1 MRIAGILTVVLTVFV
16 LAGCKGK
23 SSDANASPD
32 PAALKAQQELMTKR
46 DELMAQQKKLEGE
59 RDKIDEEI
67 KAVSATGGDTS
78 ELAKKKAAI
87 ETQLEGQ
94 STDLTSLT
102 SKLDQVVA
110 TSGNAANVATREASM
125 ATREKSVAGR
135 EKDLSDRE
143 RQLAQREA
151 TLAQREKET
160 CSVAAAPMI
169 IQQVAA
175 PKGDKY
181 TRRDIEPLLGKARA
195 NMAKKGILAGD
206 LPAQV
211 QGLEGEATR
220 AMASGDWGKAYLAA
234 AQLSATIDAI
244 KIDRGFI
251 SAKYTRLQSRVKS
264 AKLDENVRKQLTDGM
279 QEVLQ
284 KYGDGDF
291 GASNKRLNQLF
302 GVVR

>member
-1 MRIAGILTVVLTVFV
+1 MRIAGILIITITAVV

-23 SSDANASPD
+23 SSDANAAPD
-32 PAALKAQQELMTKR
+32 PAALKAQQELMAKR

-59 RDKIDEEI
+59 RDKIAEEI
-67 KAVSATGGDTS
+67 KVVSATGGDTS

-94 STDLTSLT
+94 TTDLTSLT

-110 TSGNAANVATREASM
+110 TSGNAANVATREAAM

-135 EKDLSDRE
+135 EKDMSDRE

-151 TLAQREKET
+151 ALAQREKET
-160 CSVAAAPMI
+160 CSVGAAPMI

-181 TRRDIEPLLGKARA
+181 TKRDIEPLLGKARA
-195 NMAKKGILAGD
+195 NMQKKGILAGD

-220 AMASGDWGKAYLAA
+220 AMSDGDWGKAYLAA
-234 AQLSATIDAI
+234 AQLAATIDAI

-251 SAKYTRLQSRVKS
+251 STKYARLQNRVKS

-291 GASNKRLNQLF
+291 GAANKRLNQLF

>member
-1 MRIAGILTVVLTVFV
+1 MRIVGILMFSAFV
-16 LAGCKGK
+16 LAAGCKGK
-23 SSDANASPD
+23 SNDANAAPD
-32 PAALKAQQELMTKR
+32 PAALKAQQELMAKR
-46 DELMAQQKKLEGE
+46 DDLMAQQKKLEGE

-78 ELAKKKAAI
+78 ELAKKKAQI

-102 SKLDQVVA
+102 SKLDQVVVA

-125 ATREKSVAGR
+125 ATREKTVAGR

-169 IQQVAA
+169 IQQVTA

-181 TRRDIEPLLGKARA
+181 TRKDIEPLLGKARA

-244 KIDRGFI
+244 KVDRGFI
-251 SAKYTRLQSRVKS
+251 SAKYARLQNRVKS

-302 GVVR
+302 GIVR

>member
-1 MRIAGILTVVLTVFV
+1 MRIAGILIITITASV

-23 SSDANASPD
+23 SSDANAAPD
-32 PAALKAQQELMTKR
+32 PAALKAQQELMAKR

-87 ETQLEGQ
+87 ETQLQGQ

-110 TSGNAANVATREASM
+110 TSGNAANVATREAAM

-151 TLAQREKET
+151 ALAQREKET

-169 IQQVAA
+169 IQQVPA

-195 NMAKKGILAGD
+195 IMQKKGILAGD

-220 AMASGDWGKAYLAA
+220 GMADGDWGKAYLAA
-234 AQLSATIDAI
+234 AQLAATIDAV
-244 KIDRGFI
+244 KIDRSFI
-251 SAKYTRLQSRVKS
+251 STKYARLQSRVKS

-291 GASNKRLNQLF
+291 GAANKRLNQLF